1 MKILK
6 KSKGLLRLYT
16 ANGTI
21 ILQEGNN
28 EVSNKQL
35 QYIQSHP
42 LYEATVEASGLFL
55 VKEEVVQIAEGEIE
69 EGGSIDLIGTNLDRL
84 NKSQLIKIA
93 NSLDINIEGLKK
105 ENIIESIRSAQ

>member
-35 QYIQSHP
+35 QYP